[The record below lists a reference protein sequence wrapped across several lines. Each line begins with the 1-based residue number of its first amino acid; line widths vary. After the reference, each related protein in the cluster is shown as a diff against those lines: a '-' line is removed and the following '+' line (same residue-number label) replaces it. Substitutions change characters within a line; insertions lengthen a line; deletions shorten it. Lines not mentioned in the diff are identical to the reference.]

1 MRTTLRPV
9 AIVVCLALA
18 LAGFGGATAGGS
30 EDQGLAA
37 TRAEKARRQAE
48 LEAAV
53 ATDQELEARIDR
65 LRSEMAEQSAVAAR
79 SEAEAEAAR
88 QNAEEARRKAEETQK
103 ALDAVRERLRRRA
116 RMAYKAPSPGLLD
129 ALLSSHSLS
138 EAGLKLYGISR
149 LIDSDNTLIE
159 ELSALE
165 KDLQEDRAF
174 FEAEI
179 ERAKAA
185 KQAAERARNR
195 LAELKAT
202 SEATEKALSERIE
215 HLKAEVEALAKEE
228 ARIRAIIA
236 ARQSRAE
243 AALAGGSR
251 QGGKPDAGRGGNADS
266 SGRGGATGTTSSA
279 PASPGGGGRPRPGR
293 LLWPV
298 PGTVTSGFGMRWG
311 RLHAGIDIAAPE
323 GTPVRAADSGVVIF
337 AGWAGGYGNLVLVAH
352 GGGMVTA
359 YAHLSSVAVGEGA
372 SVGRGSTIG
381 AVGSTGHSTGPHLH
395 FEVRINGQP
404 QDPMA
409 YL

>member
-1 MRTTLRPV
+1 
-9 AIVVCLALA
+9 
-18 LAGFGGATAGGS
+18 
-30 EDQGLAA
+30 
-37 TRAEKARRQAE
+37 
-48 LEAAV
+48 
-53 ATDQELEARIDR
+53 
-65 LRSEMAEQSAVAAR
+65 
-79 SEAEAEAAR
+79 
-88 QNAEEARRKAEETQK
+88 
-103 ALDAVRERLRRRA
+103 
-116 RMAYKAPSPGLLD
+116 
-129 ALLSSHSLS
+129 
-138 EAGLKLYGISR
+138 
-149 LIDSDNTLIE
+149 
-159 ELSALE
+159 
-165 KDLQEDRAF
+165 
-174 FEAEI
+174 
-179 ERAKAA
+179 
-185 KQAAERARNR
+185 
-195 LAELKAT
+195 
-202 SEATEKALSERIE
+202 
-215 HLKAEVEALAKEE
+215 LAKEE